1 MLLLLSACGSDGL
14 VSHCDQDGKTA
25 LMYASNEHGDETPL
39 MPASG
44 SGHTEVVKLLL
55 DKGADVNVR
64 SKVWRAVYIACT
76 GQEILKVDP
85 GRKDSRGSCGHF

>member
-14 VSHCDQDGKTA
+14 MSHCDQDGKTA
-25 LMYASNEHGDETPL
+25 LMYASNKQGDETPL
-39 MPASG
+39 MPASASG

-64 SKVWRAVYIACT
+64 STVC
-76 GQEILKVDP
+76 GEPCILHALGPKRDCF
-85 GRKDSRGSCGHF
+85 GGDAEHRWGG